1 MKKFYL
7 FASTMLLAVSSF
19 AAQWDPYWY
28 VRGAFNDYAPDFNDE
43 WALMDDDE
51 GDPNVYSGTFTVP
64 VGEFSFN
71 LMNSEEQIFVP
82 MNKSMYTTPME
93 VTFTDNV
100 FKGNSSL
107 AWDDYEES
115 YYWTCPEWEGGQ
127 ITISVNASGNN
138 PSITIYAFPNAN
150 DYNDNYTITT
160 LDNDI
165 LAIYWTGNVDDI
177 WYQQGDAYLETET
190 GNVLTLQKALSGQD
204 GVVYLLDSD
213 PYGLNIDLKAL
224 NLPEGDYTL
233 FIPAGYLQIVTND
246 YEDFLLNPE
255 IKYEFN
261 VDSTKVTT
269 IHSSTEEKIIFN
281 LQGMRVNA
289 NKLSNGIYIING
301 KKVIINNQ

>member
-1 MKKFYL
+1 MKKLYL
-7 FASTMLLAVSSF
+7 FVSTLLLEGSSF
-19 AAQWDPYWY
+19 AAQGDPYWY

-51 GDPNVYSGTFTVP
+51 GDANVYSGTFSVP
-64 VGEFSFN
+64 AGEFSFN

-82 MNKSMYTTPME
+82 MNKSMYTTPMV

-138 PSITIYAFPNAN
+138 PSITIYAIPEVNE
-150 DYNDNYTITT
+150 YNDNYTIST
-160 LDNDI
+160 LENDV
-165 LAIYWTGNVDDI
+165 LAIYWTDNVDDI
-177 WYQQGDAYLETET
+177 WYQEGDAYIETEA
-190 GNVLTLQKALSGQD
+190 GNDITLKKALSGQE
-204 GVVYLLDSD
+204 GVVYLIDSD

-224 NLPEGDYTL
+224 NLSEGDYTL
-233 FIPAGYLQIVTND
+233 VIPAGYLQIVTND

-255 IKYEFN
+255 IRYEFKVN
-261 VDSTKVTT
+261 STKVTALQN
-269 IHSSTEEKIIFN
+269 SNEVKSVFN
-281 LQGMRVNA
+281 LQGVKVDP

-301 KKVIINNQ
+301 KKVIIQN

>member
-1 MKKFYL
+1 MKKLYL
-7 FASTMLLAVSSF
+7 FVSTLLLAGSSF
-19 AAQWDPYWY
+19 AAQGDSYWY

-51 GDPNVYSGTFTVP
+51 GDANVYSGTFSVP

-82 MNKSMYTTPME
+82 MNKSMYTTPMV

-138 PSITIYAFPNAN
+138 PSITIYAIPEVNE
-150 DYNDNYTITT
+150 YNDNYTIST
-160 LDNDI
+160 LENDV

-177 WYQQGDAYLETET
+177 WYQEGDAYIETEA
-190 GNVLTLQKALSGQD
+190 GNDITLKKALSGQE
-204 GVVYLLDSD
+204 GVVYLIDSD

-224 NLPEGDYTL
+224 NLSEDDYTL
-233 FIPAGYLQIVTND
+233 VIPAGYLQIVTND

-255 IKYEFN
+255 IRYEFKVN
-261 VDSTKVTT
+261 STKVTA
-269 IHSSTEEKIIFN
+269 IQNSNEVKSVYN
-281 LQGMRVNA
+281 LQGVKVDP

-301 KKVIINNQ
+301 KKVIIRN